1 VPENPSIQVEVAEL
15 EPCLQKVSV
24 QVPAERVSLELERAF
39 RSLTKKVRLPGFRP
53 GKIPF
58 KVLQKRFGESLE
70 KDAREAVLER
80 LVGEALRAKNLFP
93 LRGVQLD
100 ADSLQVAEGL
110 PLAFE
115 FEVETA
121 PPVEL
126 PPWEEV
132 SIEARDTE
140 PTLDQVGAAFKALS
154 QEHPRFDAEEK
165 SRVDAEHLAEC
176 DLLFLKD
183 GEEGPRAEGVRLG
196 PESPL
201 YGADPVAFGEALTG
215 CRPGDV
221 FRLKVD
227 FKEGFSHKEWIG
239 ESGEVEVRVARVVRP
254 RPATREEV
262 ASDLDFESEEALKEA
277 ILERLRRENEADER
291 DRQALALLEGAAR
304 LRPFPLPPRLLEE
317 EIEAT
322 VKAQAERLEKEGG
335 LSPEEAAAR
344 AEGEREAIAEASRN
358 RLQNFFLIRKTAAVE
373 KIRVTEGDL
382 RQAYRALASRH
393 GSEEQT
399 VRSYY
404 REKGLERGLQND
416 ILEGKVRAR
425 LAQIAAG
432 LGEARAVVV
441 PAEEQE

>member
-1 VPENPSIQVEVAEL
+1 MSENPSIRVESAEL
-15 EPCLQKVSV
+15 EPCLQKISV
-24 QVPAERVSLELERAF
+24 QVPAERVSRELERAF

-80 LVGEALRAKNLFP
+80 LVGEALQAKNLFP

-100 ADSLQVAEGL
+100 ADSLEVSEGV
-110 PLAFE
+110 PLTFE

-132 SIEARDTE
+132 PIEARDTE
-140 PTLDQVGAAFKALS
+140 PTLDQIDAAFKALT
-154 QEHPRFDAEEK
+154 QDHPRFDSEEK
-165 SRVDAEHLAEC
+165 AGVDGEHLAEC
-176 DLLFLKD
+176 DLLFLKE

-201 YGADPVAFGEALTG
+201 YGTDPEAFGKALSG
-215 CRPGDV
+215 CRTGDA
-221 FRLKVD
+221 FRLSVE
-227 FKEGFSHKEWIG
+227 FKEGFSRKEWIG
-239 ESGEVEVRVARVVRP
+239 ESGEVEVKVTRVVRP
-254 RPATREEV
+254 RPATREEL
-262 ASDLDFESEEALKEA
+262 ASDLGFESEDALKEA
-277 ILERLRRENEADER
+277 VLKRLRKENEGNER
-291 DRQALALLEGAAR
+291 DRQALALLEGAGR

-322 VKAQAERLEKEGG
+322 VKAHAERLEKEGG

-344 AEGEREAIAEASRN
+344 AEGEREAIVEASRK
-358 RLQNFFLIRKTAAVE
+358 RLQNFFLIRKTAAEE

-382 RQAYRALASRH
+382 RQAYQVLASRH
-393 GSEEQT
+393 GTEDQA
-399 VRSYY
+399 VRAYY
-404 REKGLERGLQND
+404 RENGLERGLQND

-432 LGEARAVVV
+432 QAEARAVVV
-441 PAEEQE
+441 PTEEQE